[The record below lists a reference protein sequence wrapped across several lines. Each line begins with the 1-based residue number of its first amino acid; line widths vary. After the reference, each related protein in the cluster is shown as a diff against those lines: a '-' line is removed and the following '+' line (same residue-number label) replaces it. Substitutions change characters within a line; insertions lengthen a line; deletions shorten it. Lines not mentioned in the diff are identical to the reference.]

1 MTDLLTLAW
10 TFVRLSFLCVG
21 GGLGVV
27 PEMQRQVVGIHGWL
41 TARQFVDGYALAQV
55 TPGPGMLVSA
65 FIGYRVYGLS
75 GGFVAMTAM
84 FLPTSLLTWIVSRRW
99 QRLQGHPW
107 ALAAERALARLSPLV
122 SWLRASTPS
131 AGRRSRTSPPSFWL
145 WPPPSYWPSAGSP
158 RRSSSSPPEP

>member
-55 TPGPGMLVSA
+55 T
-65 FIGYRVYGLS
+65 RD
-75 GGFVAMTAM
+75 
-84 FLPTSLLTWIVSRRW
+84 
-99 QRLQGHPW
+99 
-107 ALAAERALARLSPLV
+107 LAC
-122 SWLRASTPS
+122 W
-131 AGRRSRTSPPSFWL
+131 
-145 WPPPSYWPSAGSP
+145 
-158 RRSSSSPPEP
+158 